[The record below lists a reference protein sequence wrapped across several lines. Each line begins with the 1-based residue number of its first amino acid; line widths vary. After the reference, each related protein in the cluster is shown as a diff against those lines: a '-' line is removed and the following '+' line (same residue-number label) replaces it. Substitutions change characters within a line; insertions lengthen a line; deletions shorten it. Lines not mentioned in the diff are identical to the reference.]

1 MSPSST
7 LSPAASPVR
16 RDSSS
21 RKGRA
26 SSGSALQGDW
36 IAASL
41 SDPAKRK
48 AAAQILGQAYITA
61 LCCIRHNRE
70 AVARIAEV
78 LVQKKE
84 LYGDEVV
91 DLLKESDLEAPVID
105 VLDESIWPKL

>member
-1 MSPSST
+1 M
-7 LSPAASPVR
+7 
-16 RDSSS
+16 
-21 RKGRA
+21 
-26 SSGSALQGDW
+26 
-36 IAASL
+36 
-41 SDPAKRK
+41 
-48 AAAQILGQAYITA
+48 
-61 LCCIRHNRE
+61 RHNRE

>member
-1 MSPSST
+1 ME
-7 LSPAASPVR
+7 R
-16 RDSSS
+16 FERI
-21 RKGRA
+21 GIQIMNRA

-41 SDPAKRK
+41 GDPAKRK

>member
-1 MSPSST
+1 MN
-7 LSPAASPVR
+7 
-16 RDSSS
+16 
-21 RKGRA
+21 RA
-26 SSGSALQGDW
+26 SSGSAMQGDS

-41 SDPAKRK
+41 GDPAKRN

-78 LVQKKE
+78 LVEQKE

-91 DLLKESDLEAPVID
+91 DLLEESDLEAPVID